1 MEHYAGTFPAWLAP
15 VQVIVISL
23 TEKQAEFAVQMA
35 ESLKKHGFRVDLDLR
50 NETIGLKIREHA
62 IQRVPYQL
70 VIGAREVENNTVAVR
85 TRNGEDLGSMP
96 LDTFVERLEKD
107 IACLGHSVL
116 GRPNLEE

>member
-1 MEHYAGTFPAWLAP
+1 
-15 VQVIVISL
+15 VVVISL
-23 TEKQAEFAVQMA
+23 TENQAEFATEIA
-35 ESLKKHGFRVDLDLR
+35 ESLKKQGFRADLDLR

-70 VIGAREVENNTVAVR
+70 VVGAREVEDNTVAVR

-96 LDTFVERLEKD
+96 IDTFVQRLNED

-116 GRPNLEE
+116 GQTNSEE